1 MEHRTVFYRKYRPQK
16 FKEIA
21 GQARIIE
28 VLENALLKK
37 HIAHAYLFSGPRG
50 TGKTTTAR
58 IFAREVG
65 CAPEDIIEIDAA
77 SSRGIDEARALR
89 EAVRVLPMRSP
100 YKVYIID
107 EVHMLTK
114 EAFNALLKTL
124 EEPPEHAIFI
134 LATTELDKLPDTVIS
149 RTQHFEFRK
158 IALPDI
164 VRELQRIAAAEKIT
178 IDEDAL
184 KLIAFFAEGSLR
196 DAENTLFQVLGMAEK
211 KITEQAVRLL
221 LGAPEE
227 KSVNEIVTLLVKKE
241 VKAALELFDETI
253 RQGIHPTMLARLF
266 LRNFRAMYL
275 LSFDPSGRLVENEFS
290 KEEIAALKTAGG
302 DRAALEYAVRE
313 LLTALQARVDDYVA
327 ALPLELALIKIGTFE
342 KTNK

>member
-1 MEHRTVFYRKYRPQK
+1 MEQNNTVFYRKYRPQK
-16 FKEIA
+16 FKEVA
-21 GQARIIE
+21 GQAHIIE
-28 VLENALLKK
+28 VLEGALQKK
-37 HIAHAYLFSGPRG
+37 HVAHAYLFSGPRG

-65 CAPEDIIEIDAA
+65 CTPEDIIEIDAA

-89 EAVRVLPMRSP
+89 EAVRVLPMRSS

-134 LATTELDKLPDTVIS
+134 LATTELDKLPDTIIS

-158 IALPDI
+158 IAIPDI
-164 VRELQRIAAAEKIT
+164 VRELKRIAAAEKIT
-178 IDEDAL
+178 IDDDAL

-196 DAENTLFQVLGMAEK
+196 DAENTLYQVLGMEDK

-221 LGAPEE
+221 LGAPKERAV
-227 KSVNEIVTLLVKKE
+227 SDIVALLIKKD
-241 VKAALELFDETI
+241 VKAALEIFDEI
-253 RQGIHPTMLARLF
+253 VRQGINPSMLARLF

-290 KEEIAALKTAGG
+290 KEEIVAQKAMGG
-302 DRAALEYAVRE
+302 ERAMLEYAVRE
-313 LLTALQARVDDYVA
+313 LLAALQTRVDDYVA
-327 ALPLELALIKIGTFE
+327 SLPLELALIKIGTYE
-342 KTNK
+342 QK